1 VSGRV
6 LIVVQNL
13 PVPMDRRVWLEC
25 QALRDAGFGVSVIC
39 PRGPGDA
46 ADELLEGVRIRRY
59 RPAPPAPGPL
69 GFAIEFVWC
78 WALTAWLSVRCAR
91 AEGFDVLQACNPPDT
106 YFLLGALWKL
116 AGKRFVFDHHD
127 LCPEVYRSRFPNGS
141 KWLERG
147 LRVLEQ
153 ATYKTAD
160 HVITTNESYRRV
172 ALQRGRLPGERVTA
186 VRTGPDP
193 DRLRRRNP
201 DPAWRNGRTHL
212 LAYLGVMGPQDGVD
226 LALEAMERIVHTHGR
241 DDVQLVLVGA
251 GDCFDDLRALA
262 ERLGLG
268 AYVTFTGRV
277 PDETVFSVLSSA
289 DVGLSPDPLNPLNDV
304 STMNKTMEYMAF
316 ELPVVAFDLTETR
329 VSAADAAIY
338 VPPNDVDAYA
348 KAILELL
355 DDEPRRRAMGAAG
368 RRRVEDVLA
377 WAHHAP
383 RYVDVYRQLLG

>member
-1 VSGRV
+1 
-6 LIVVQNL
+6 
-13 PVPMDRRVWLEC
+13 
-25 QALRDAGFGVSVIC
+25 
-39 PRGPGDA
+39 
-46 ADELLEGVRIRRY
+46 
-59 RPAPPAPGPL
+59 
-69 GFAIEFVWC
+69 
-78 WALTAWLSVRCAR
+78 
-91 AEGFDVLQACNPPDT
+91 
-106 YFLLGALWKL
+106 
-116 AGKRFVFDHHD
+116 
-127 LCPEVYRSRFPNGS
+127 
-141 KWLERG
+141 
-147 LRVLEQ
+147 
-153 ATYKTAD
+153 
-160 HVITTNESYRRV
+160 
-172 ALQRGRLPGERVTA
+172 
-186 VRTGPDP
+186 
-193 DRLRRRNP
+193 
-201 DPAWRNGRTHL
+201 
-212 LAYLGVMGPQDGVD
+212 MGPQDGVD

-241 DDVQLVLVGA
+241 DDVQLVLVGS

-262 ERLGLG
+262 ERLGLD
-268 AYVTFTGRV
+268 AHVTFTGRV